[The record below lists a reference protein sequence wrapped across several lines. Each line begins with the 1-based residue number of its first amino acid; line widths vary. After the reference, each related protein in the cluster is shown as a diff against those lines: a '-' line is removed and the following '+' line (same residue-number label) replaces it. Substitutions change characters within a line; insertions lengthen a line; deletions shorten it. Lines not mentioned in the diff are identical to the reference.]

1 MPLNKLKDISISEI
15 TLCKAGINGLE
26 FIAKSATEPAR
37 MIVPITKTDKVKK
50 LAVGVVYQPDTPD
63 KEGDM
68 ATAEEIEKAA
78 WSAMKN
84 RAVVNKAQHGSE
96 PVQAFIAESYIAKA
110 GDPDGF
116 PAGAW
121 AVAVKVEDDALW
133 AEIEK
138 GDLAAFSMGG
148 VAAREPVGKSGEAAP
163 VAKGAYVDASVF
175 ATGLADSLKL
185 LQAVSTALGETVEK
199 VGEIA
204 KTLAERDGANAEA
217 QAAMRKT
224 LDEVRETVEKVATLT
239 TTGRSTTPT
248 PGAPKPNPSLY

>member
-15 TLCKAGINGLE
+15 TLCKAGKNGLE
-26 FIAKSATEPAR
+26 FIAKSATSAAR
-37 MIVPITKTDKVKK
+37 VIVPITKTDAVKK
-50 LAVGVVYQPDTPD
+50 LAVGVVYQPNTPD
-63 KEGDM
+63 QDGDM

-84 RAVVNKAQHGSE
+84 QAVVNKTAHGSE
-96 PVQAFIAESYIAKA
+96 PVKAFIAESYIAKA
-110 GDPDGF
+110 GDPDKF
-116 PAGAW
+116 PEGAW

-148 VAAREPVGKSGEAAP
+148 VAAREPVGKAGSEEP

-185 LQAVSTALGETVEK
+185 LQAVSTALGDTVTK

-217 QAAMRKT
+217 QAALRKT

-239 TTGRSTTPT
+239 TNGRSTTPT
-248 PGAPKPNPSLY
+248 PGTPTPNPRVY